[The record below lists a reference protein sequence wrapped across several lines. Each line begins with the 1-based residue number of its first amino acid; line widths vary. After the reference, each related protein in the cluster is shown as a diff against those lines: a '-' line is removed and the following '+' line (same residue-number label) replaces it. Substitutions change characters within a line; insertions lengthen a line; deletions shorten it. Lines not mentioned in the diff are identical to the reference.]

1 MGPQNI
7 LAHIWNLCDMKQE
20 GKLNPEQFAL
30 AMYLVQQKQAG
41 KDPPAQL
48 TPDMVPPTMRPKP
61 ADGGGGGGGNR
72 SVYNNPEL
80 EEMAREIQALLQE
93 KMMLEREVQEQEYN
107 ISARNSET
115 HSLQS
120 EFDTLNSTLTQL
132 TNQKNIAQK
141 RLDDLD
147 GQKSSME
154 SDLEK
159 LASRISLEQEK
170 ISKLRGQAEEQEA
183 SLKAQ
188 EEEVNSK
195 KRELE
200 VLVEEEA
207 KLGNDLKKSQKEIE
221 LLMKGLADVEH
232 LLGEVT

>member
-1 MGPQNI
+1 
-7 LAHIWNLCDMKQE
+7 MKQE

-61 ADGGGGGGGNR
+61 VDGGGGGGGNR

-115 HSLQS
+115 HSLQ
-120 EFDTLNSTLTQL
+120 
-132 TNQKNIAQK
+132 
-141 RLDDLD
+141 
-147 GQKSSME
+147 
-154 SDLEK
+154 
-159 LASRISLEQEK
+159 
-170 ISKLRGQAEEQEA
+170 
-183 SLKAQ
+183 
-188 EEEVNSK
+188 
-195 KRELE
+195 
-200 VLVEEEA
+200 VL
-207 KLGNDLKKSQKEIE
+207 G
-221 LLMKGLADVEH
+221 
-232 LLGEVT
+232 

>member
-1 MGPQNI
+1 
-7 LAHIWNLCDMKQE
+7 
-20 GKLNPEQFAL
+20 
-30 AMYLVQQKQAG
+30 
-41 KDPPAQL
+41 
-48 TPDMVPPTMRPKP
+48 MVPPTMRPKP

-159 LASRISLEQEK
+159 LASRISLEQ
-170 ISKLRGQAEEQEA
+170 
-183 SLKAQ
+183 
-188 EEEVNSK
+188 
-195 KRELE
+195 
-200 VLVEEEA
+200 
-207 KLGNDLKKSQKEIE
+207 D
-221 LLMKGLADVEH
+221 
-232 LLGEVT
+232 